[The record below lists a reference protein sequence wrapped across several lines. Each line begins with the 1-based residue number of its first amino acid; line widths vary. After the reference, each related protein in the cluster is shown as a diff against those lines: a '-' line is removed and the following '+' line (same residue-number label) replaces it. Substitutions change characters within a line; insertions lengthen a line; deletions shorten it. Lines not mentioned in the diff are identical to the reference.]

1 MAGIIQW
8 AVSVL
13 VVIVLY
19 VVLSQVMTDSLSPI
33 IANATGLEAVILP
46 LIPAFVALA
55 VGLIVILGG
64 LKAAGIGMG
73 KGGI

>member
-1 MAGIIQW
+1 M
-8 AVSVL
+8 S
-13 VVIVLY
+13 
-19 VVLSQVMTDSLSPI
+19 DSLSPI
-33 IANATGLEAVILP
+33 IENATGLEAVILP

-64 LKAAGIGMG
+64 LKAAGVGMG